1 MKTEETEKDIVKT
14 LRTEFSFLQ
23 KISSILSY
31 SLITLII
38 LRIYS
43 YLPYL
48 YVITV
53 MLVIQHL
60 LRIVPLSKWVINLN
74 IVMLWRAIKYSTN
87 EVKILTWF
95 ISFSLLLIYFIS
107 FQLSWITV
115 IISRWLISELYW
127 NKQNEFRWFWA
138 HKSGLV

>member
-48 YVITV
+48 YVIIV
-53 MLVIQHL
+53 MLIIQHL